1 MKPIKIN
8 FNIGE
13 ITARALSFLK
23 ARFSAILLLIF
34 FAAVATG
41 AFIFWYYAIGTP
53 RAQPDVEVKIV
64 KIKESD
70 LRKILDDI
78 KSREP
83 AQEDILNKTIP
94 NPFVKPAE
102 AQ

>member
-34 FAAVATG
+34 FAAVAAW

-53 RAQPDVEVKIV
+53 RAQLDVEVKIV
-64 KIKESD
+64 KIKEGD
-70 LRKILDDI
+70 LRKILEDI
-78 KSREP
+78 KARES
-83 AQEDILNKTIP
+83 AQDGILNKTIS

>member
-1 MKPIKIN
+1 MKSTKFK
-8 FNIGE
+8 FNIGK
-13 ITARALSFLK
+13 TAARALSFLK

-34 FAAVATG
+34 FAAVAAW

-64 KIKESD
+64 KIKEGD
-70 LRKILDDI
+70 MRKILEDI
-78 KSREP
+78 KARES
-83 AQEDILNKTIP
+83 AQEEILNKTIP

>member
-34 FAAVATG
+34 FAAVAAW
-41 AFIFWYYAIGTP
+41 AFIFWYYATEAS
-53 RAQPDVEVKIV
+53 RAQPDVEMKIV
-64 KIKESD
+64 KIKEND
-70 LRKILDDI
+70 LREILSGI
-78 KSREP
+78 KARES
-83 AQEDILNKTIP
+83 AQEETLNKTIP
-94 NPFVKPAE
+94 NPFVKSAE